1 MYRKIVYGVG
11 LVVILISFI
20 YGLTISPA
28 TENPIQDNFEAA
40 VDRDGNLLYRPYWLV
55 GSYWDELEKNGQI
68 VTSYKCLDLVKTIN
82 QNEDQVNI
90 DPVFNEWKLNC
101 IMK

>member
-1 MYRKIVYGVG
+1 MYRKVVYGVG

-20 YGLTISPA
+20 YGLTISPSS
-28 TENPIQDNFEAA
+28 ENPIHDGFMAA

-55 GSYWDELEKNGQI
+55 GNYWDELEKNGQI
-68 VTSYKCLDLVKTIN
+68 VTNYKCLHLVRTIN

-90 DPVFNEWKLNC
+90 DLAFNEWKLNC